1 VWRRLVTRS
10 VFARVERAAA
20 SVARL
25 ARTVSHHSHRSRV
38 HVEVAVR
45 VRDAPEGAPR
55 RALKRRAP
63 REAGNRAAHTA
74 PPRAATWGS
83 RESEGGDAVD
93 ERRRE
98 GTFDFLMMVLLF
110 LDVELRARA
119 TDRQRR
125 CWWYVPIG
133 VCVIGGVV
141 LTRELLLSIYLSMMM
156 ERTCVDAQGG
166 AGGARFKTRH
176 RRR

>member
-1 VWRRLVTRS
+1 MTRS

-83 RESEGGDAVD
+83 RESEGGDDADARRRESAFDFCMVVD
-93 ERRRE
+93 ERCFE
-98 GTFDFLMMVLLF
+98 
-110 LDVELRARA
+110 
-119 TDRQRR
+119 
-125 CWWYVPIG
+125 
-133 VCVIGGVV
+133 
-141 LTRELLLSIYLSMMM
+141 LTREGVLYVYVYEYVWVSIYWYL
-156 ERTCVDAQGG
+156 
-166 AGGARFKTRH
+166 
-176 RRR
+176 